1 MKKALT
7 LEEQKQIL
15 EKIKIDKTHFW
26 EIYDAYFNQI
36 YSYIEKR
43 VNNEESAY
51 DIAAKTFYNALKTID
66 KFKFKWIS
74 ISSRLYK
81 IASNE
86 MKKYYKASGLFPKI
100 DLAPF
105 EEFFADEVGA
115 DTDLKEKEFEKF
127 NKNNIN
133 ALKKALEKLKPNQKE
148 TLILR
153 FWEKK
158 SIKEISDITWN
169 SQSNI
174 KVILHRSIKKL
185 QKILPNNMLDY
196 D

>member
-1 MKKALT
+1 MGKALT
-7 LEEQKQIL
+7 LEEQKIIL
-15 EKIKIDKTHFW
+15 EKIKIDKTCFW
-26 EIYDAYFNQI
+26 EIYDAYFDEI
-36 YSYIEKR
+36 YSYIERR
-43 VNNEESAY
+43 VDNEENAY
-51 DIAAKTFYNALKTID
+51 DIAAKTFYNALNTIE

-86 MKKYYKASGLFPKI
+86 MKKYYRKSSLFPKV
-100 DLAPF
+100 DLTPF
-105 EEFFADEVGA
+105 EDFIADEVTA
-115 DTDLKEKEFEKF
+115 DTDLKEKEFDNF
-127 NKNNIN
+127 NKNNYN
-133 ALKKALEKLKPNQKE
+133 LLKKALEKLKPTQKE

-158 SIKEISDITWN
+158 SIKEISQITG
-169 SQSNI
+169 QSESNT
-174 KVILHRSIKKL
+174 KVILHRSTKKL